1 VKRFAAV
8 VGVALFV
15 ACTPIEPVP
24 LSNAPINRCS
34 CEAYASQSGVK
45 CNPQTNRC
53 ELSSVRPQFPFFV
66 VAHVPDSSY
75 YGAAQTFVLYSGAG
89 AGAPTFN
96 RRSTATAPTSCTN
109 EKCAE
114 LGGMTLVTSVY
125 RVEASQSK
133 RVNFPLLDRQLIPAR
148 VEYTPLANLRAAN
161 AVQPD
166 FPPNLPV
173 ETRFATPVLGVEGA
187 ETSTALPSGV
197 YRRILYPEPPYDALF
212 PPRTTVVLPDKDVN
226 GNNLLSERLDLK
238 APPPQQLADFLPVVD
253 EFVLSDSSLD
263 PLASRGVTVQRDAG
277 LEGWQVWVAD
287 STTKKRISTLKTLS
301 GAAQTLT
308 LETSGET
315 QRAPNGGLGDNVEVV
330 VAPPASFV
338 AVPRFINPVN
348 GGDLGTIRYPSI
360 PDPVAVTGRVV
371 EPDIQELL
379 GFKARLA
386 FESRTILTQGEQR
399 DRSPLLHYATTVSTD
414 DLGRF
419 ATILPPGTYNV
430 TIDPVE
436 GTGFAKTPQIVE
448 IRGDLTATALVLR
461 PPKRTMVRGRV
472 LLVDERPMA
481 EADILATPRTP
492 ASAAVLK
499 PRPNHTR
506 TDREG
511 RFSLD
516 LDQGPYTLTAVPK
529 PGTGFPWVTMAAEV
543 PAADFEL
550 SPIHV
555 PAPVPLRFVLRDA
568 RRNEDPVPNA
578 VVRIF
583 TSPSDPTAE
592 AVEIGIGTTD
602 VNGEVEIL
610 LAPGPP

>member
-1 VKRFAAV
+1 VKRFATVVAV
-8 VGVALFV
+8 AILA

-24 LSNAPINRCS
+24 LSNAPVNTCA
-34 CEAYASQSGVK
+34 CEAYAADSRVK
-45 CNPQTNRC
+45 CAATNRC
-53 ELSSVRPQFPFFV
+53 EVSGRPQFAFFV
-66 VAHVPDSSY
+66 VAHVPDSAF
-75 YGAAQTFVLYSGAG
+75 YGAAQTFVMYSGPG
-89 AGAPTFN
+89 VGAPTFN
-96 RRSTATAPTSCTN
+96 RKFTATSPTTCTGD
-109 EKCAE
+109 KQCAE

-125 RVEASQSK
+125 RVAASQSK
-133 RVNFPLLDRQLIPAR
+133 RVNFPLKDGQLIPAR
-148 VEYTPLANLRAAN
+148 VEYDPIANLASASAA
-161 AVQPD
+161 QPD
-166 FPPNLPV
+166 FPSNLPV

-187 ETSTALPSGV
+187 ETSTALPSGI

-212 PPRTTVVLPDKDVN
+212 PPRTTVVLDTKDAT
-226 GNNLLSERLDLK
+226 GKNLLSDRLELK
-238 APPPQQLADFLPVVD
+238 APPANQLADFLPLVD

-263 PLASRGVTVQRDAG
+263 PLSSRGVSVQREAG
-277 LEGWQVWVAD
+277 LDGWQIWVAD

-330 VAPPASFV
+330 VAPPPGYV
-338 AVPRFINPVN
+338 ALPRFINPVN

-360 PDPVAVTGRVV
+360 PSPVAVTGRIV
-371 EPDIQELL
+371 EPATEELF

-386 FESRTILTQGEQR
+386 FESTNILTQGEQR
-399 DRSPLLHYATTVSTD
+399 DRSPLLHYATTLSTD
-414 DLGRF
+414 ELGRF
-419 ATILPPGTYNV
+419 ATVLPPGTYNV

-436 GTGFAKTPQIVE
+436 GTGFAKTRQIVE
-448 IRGDLTATALVLR
+448 VRGDLTATALILR
-461 PPKRTMVRGRV
+461 PPKLTNVRGRV
-472 LLVDERPMA
+472 LLADASPMA

-492 ASAAVLK
+492 SSSAFPK

-506 TDREG
+506 TDLQG

-516 LDQGPYTLTAVPK
+516 LDQGPYILTVVPK
-529 PGTGFPWVTMAAEV
+529 PGTGFPWVTM
-543 PAADFEL
+543 PADIPADNFDL
-550 SPIHV
+550 SPIRV
-555 PAPVPLRFVLRDA
+555 PAPVPLQFNLHDA
-568 RRNEDPVPNA
+568 RRNEDPVANA

-583 TSPSDPTAE
+583 TAPSDPTAE